1 MGNVRYYRGFYAS
14 AIVPPCTP
22 ASWPYKAW
30 RRLLARKSAE
40 MLADIFMATHYDDT
54 EIRKEAV
61 EYYLKAGKIP
71 NHRYAICDLATSYG
85 QFRDYD
91 RAFHLLD
98 SIAQIAK
105 SEDPVDTGLLSYC
118 YDPLMAFYVKTNRF
132 EEARK
137 ISTVLDS
144 ISDRRLWTAVDY
156 AYRAR
161 IESNLGDYTNAKLDL
176 DSARALAVK
185 ISDYILINL
194 AYKDYYQTQNLLNE
208 AIVYNDSLIYTIYDE
223 TGTTLSQSVISVQRD
238 YFNELSEKEARFSN
252 TLRIFIII
260 LSSVLV
266 LLLVAMFV
274 IYRQRIRIKNN
285 ELDLKIKDIS
295 TLKSEIE
302 NHKKAQQ
309 EYSSF
314 IDDLLIDRLELLDKL
329 CNQYFENQNNDKS
342 TAITGK
348 KLKMK

>member
-1 MGNVRYYRGFYAS
+1 M
-14 AIVPPCTP
+14 
-22 ASWPYKAW
+22 
-30 RRLLARKSAE
+30 
-40 MLADIFMATHYDDT
+40 
-54 EIRKEAV
+54 
-61 EYYLKAGKIP
+61 
-71 NHRYAICDLATSYG
+71 
-85 QFRDYD
+85 
-91 RAFHLLD
+91 
-98 SIAQIAK
+98 
-105 SEDPVDTGLLSYC
+105 
-118 YDPLMAFYVKTNRF
+118 
-132 EEARK
+132 
-137 ISTVLDS
+137 
-144 ISDRRLWTAVDY
+144 
-156 AYRAR
+156 
-161 IESNLGDYTNAKLDL
+161 
-176 DSARALAVK
+176 
-185 ISDYILINL
+185 
-194 AYKDYYQTQNLLNE
+194 
-208 AIVYNDSLIYTIYDE
+208 
-223 TGTTLSQSVISVQRD
+223 ISVQRD